1 MTPVKVLL
9 LVLCLT
15 SGAAVAAE
23 TAKVAAPADLPPT
36 AAVLQSLASLPVVR
50 AAQAEMRAA
59 RAEHRQ
65 LKAGEYEYTL
75 GLSGQRR
82 QVSAG
87 PNSNEWQTS
96 LERGLRLPGKAR
108 LDDRIGEQMVQEAE
122 ERVGDARHEAARQLL
137 ALWYAALQ
145 ARSEAGLWHK
155 QADILTEEQRIVQI
169 RVKRGDAARLDSLQA
184 DAAVAQASSQ
194 ARQAEARAQ
203 AALAE
208 LRQRFPE
215 VPLGIPAEAPPVM
228 PSGDEADWIA
238 RTLAH
243 NHELLATQ
251 KAAERA
257 RLLTQRAERD
267 RIPDPVIGLHYGSEQ
282 SGDERIFGVSL
293 TIPLSGKGRLA
304 KADRHLAQAQA
315 MSEMEAGVLRRL
327 SAEAAANWQ
336 KASAGVESHRRQQAA
351 AAAMARH
358 ADLARRAHE
367 LGELGLSDTL
377 LARRNAID
385 VQLAAAQTRLAAN
398 EAIAR
403 LLLDAHQLWAVNESD
418 HH

>member
-9 LVLCLT
+9 AVLCLT
-15 SGAAVAAE
+15 SGVAAAAE
-23 TAKVAAPADLPPT
+23 IAKTTAPADLPPT

-65 LKAGEYEYTL
+65 LKVGEYEYTL

-82 QVSAG
+82 QVSGG

-108 LDDRIGEQMVQEAE
+108 LDDRIGAQMVQEAE

-145 ARSEAGLWHK
+145 AQSEASLWHK
-155 QADILTEEQRIVQI
+155 QVGILTEEQRIVQI
-169 RVKRGDAARLDSLQA
+169 RVKRGDAARLDSLHA

-215 VPLGIPAEAPPVM
+215 VPLGMPAESSPVM
-228 PSGDEADWIA
+228 PSGHEADWIA
-238 RTLAH
+238 RTLEH
-243 NHELLATQ
+243 NHELLAAQ

-257 RLLTQRAERD
+257 RLLTQRAEQD
-267 RIPDPVIGLHYGSEQ
+267 RTPDPVIGLHYGSEQ
-282 SGDERIFGVSL
+282 SGDERILGVSL
-293 TIPLSGKGRLA
+293 SIPLSGKNRLA
-304 KADRHLAQAQA
+304 RAERHLAQAQA
-315 MSEMEAGVLRRL
+315 MSALEAGVLRRL

-336 KASAGVESHRRQQAA
+336 KASAGVESHRRLQEAEE
-351 AAAMARH
+351 AMARH

-377 LARRNAID
+377 LARRNAIEM
-385 VQLAAAQTRLAAN
+385 QLAATQTRLAAN

-403 LLLDAHQLWAVNESD
+403 LLLDAHQLWRLGEDA